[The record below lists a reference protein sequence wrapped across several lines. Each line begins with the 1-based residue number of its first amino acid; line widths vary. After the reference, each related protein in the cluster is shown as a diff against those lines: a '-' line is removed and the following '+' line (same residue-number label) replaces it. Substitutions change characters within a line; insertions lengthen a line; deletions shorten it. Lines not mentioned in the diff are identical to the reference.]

1 MNPSSGTMQSDMSTD
16 RATRM
21 RFMRIS
27 EETGVLL
34 REFWK
39 VVEPKLPQ
47 ILEGFYRHV
56 TGEPQLAALVGSN
69 VPRLKA
75 AQGGHWAKLFAGN
88 FDASYMDGVRT
99 IGLVHNR
106 IGLEPRWYIGGYSY
120 VLCQLTDIAIATYK
134 WKPAKLS
141 RMLTALN
148 TAVMTDMDLAISVYQ
163 DALLADRQR
172 RQVKMQDAITDFNG
186 EVNAALAALD
196 GSSHTLSSTANSLAA
211 NAEETTRQAT
221 AVAAASEE
229 SASNVQTVAAA
240 SEELSSAV
248 REIGR
253 QVEQST
259 SVATQAVTQ
268 ARQSKA
274 TMDGLAE
281 TAQKIGEVVSLI
293 ANIAGQTNL
302 LALNATIEAARAGE
316 AGRGF
321 AVVASEVKSL
331 AGQTARATDE
341 ISQQIAAIQAATEQS
356 VVSIT
361 GIGSTI
367 EEINS
372 ITSSI
377 SASLGQQQAAI
388 EEIARNI
395 QEAAH
400 GTQEVSS
407 NITGV
412 SDAAADTGAT
422 STNVLKAADDLSD
435 QARSLREQIGRFF
448 ETIKAA

>member
-1 MNPSSGTMQSDMSTD
+1 MSGDAGIVQSDVASD
-16 RATRM
+16 RETRM
-21 RFMRIS
+21 RFMRIDK
-27 EETGVLL
+27 ETGPLL
-34 REFWK
+34 RELWTI
-39 VVEPKLPQ
+39 VEPKLPM
-47 ILEGFYRHV
+47 ILDGFYRHV
-56 TGEPQLAALVGSN
+56 TSEPRLAALVGN
-69 VPRLKA
+69 DVPRLTA
-75 AQGGHWAKLFAGN
+75 AQGSHWAKLFSGT
-88 FDASYMDGVRT
+88 FDAAYMDGVRT

-106 IGLEPRWYIGGYSY
+106 IGLEPRWYIGGYSF
-120 VLCQLTDIAIATYK
+120 VLCQLTDIAIAAYK
-134 WKPAKLS
+134 WKPGKLS
-141 RMLTALN
+141 RILVALN

-172 RQVKMQDAITDFNG
+172 RQIRMQEAIADFDG
-186 EVNAALAALD
+186 EVTIALKALD
-196 GSSHTLSSTANSLAA
+196 GSSHTLGATANGLAA

-221 AVAAASEE
+221 AVAAASEQ

-253 QVEQST
+253 QVDQST
-259 SVATQAVTQ
+259 TVATQAVAQ
-268 ARQSKA
+268 ARQSKV

-281 TAQKIGEVVSLI
+281 TAHKIGEVVSLI

-316 AGRGF
+316 AGKGF

-341 ISQQIAAIQAATEQS
+341 ISQQIAAVQAATEQS

-361 GIGSTI
+361 GIGST
-367 EEINS
+367 
-372 ITSSI
+372 
-377 SASLGQQQAAI
+377 I

-407 NITGV
+407 NISGV
-412 SDAAADTGAT
+412 SEAAADTGAT
-422 STNVLKAADDLSD
+422 STHVLKAAGELSD